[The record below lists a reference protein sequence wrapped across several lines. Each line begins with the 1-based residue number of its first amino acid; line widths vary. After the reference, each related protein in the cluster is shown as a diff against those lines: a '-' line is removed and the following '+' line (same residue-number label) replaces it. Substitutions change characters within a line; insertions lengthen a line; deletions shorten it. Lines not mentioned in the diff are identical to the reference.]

1 MISSETPHKLADII
15 RDTWP
20 QIYRPPSK
28 ETKMTD
34 QEFLMNKLEDVAV
47 AYCHQMIKEKLEKA
61 EKLTQS
67 FSKKTEEN
75 VTICP
80 TSLALLF
87 LQYEDRIND
96 LEERIKY
103 LEYNND

>member
-1 MISSETPHKLADII
+1 LISSDTPYKLADII

-20 QIYRPPSK
+20 QIYRPPAK
-28 ETKMTD
+28 KTKMTESD
-34 QEFLMNKLEDVAV
+34 LLMNKLEDVAV

-61 EKLTQS
+61 EKLSQS
-67 FSKKTEEN
+67 YSKNIEEK